1 MKNNFWKNLKCLKV
15 VLAFA
20 LLSVASSF
28 AQGLPMGAASAGN
41 TGVVANPLGQAP
53 VGAGN
58 FMNMRLPLF
67 LGGSFGL
74 GSGAGVG
81 SGNNVG
87 VCEIKPMLGAWM
99 PGLAFVRLGYGFSSY
114 DEKNDDDKTSEI
126 ENSNFSVDLGV
137 HILSEFY
144 VMGSYSRV
152 NALSENGDVSW
163 NEWSVGF
170 GTFWVVFSRTFL
182 TFDVGYHWVRE
193 HYDPFLDKNVTG
205 GRMQVNLGFAVFVY

>member
-1 MKNNFWKNLKCLKV
+1 MKNNFWNNLKRLKL

-20 LLSVASSF
+20 LLGFASSF
-28 AQGLPMGAASAGN
+28 AQGLPMGTASTGN
-41 TGVVANPLGQAP
+41 TGVVANPMGQTPA
-53 VGAGN
+53 AGN
-58 FMNMRLPLF
+58 MMGMRLPLF

-114 DEKNDDDKTSEI
+114 EEKNDDDKTSEI

-144 VMGSYSRV
+144 LMGSYSRV

-170 GTFWVVFSRTFL
+170 GTFWIAFSRTFL
-182 TFDVGYHWVRE
+182 TFDVGYHWVRK

>member
-1 MKNNFWKNLKCLKV
+1 
-15 VLAFA
+15 
-20 LLSVASSF
+20 
-28 AQGLPMGAASAGN
+28 MGAASAGN

>member
-1 MKNNFWKNLKCLKV
+1 MKTNILKNLRRLKL
-15 VLAFA
+15 VLAIT
-20 LLSVASSF
+20 LLGVASSF
-28 AQGLPMGAASAGN
+28 AQGLPAGSAS
-41 TGVVANPLGQAP
+41 TGSSGVIANPMGQAP
-53 VGAGN
+53 VAGN

-81 SGNNVG
+81 SGNNIG

-114 DEKNDDDKTSEI
+114 DEKKDDDEI
-126 ENSNFSVDLGV
+126 NEVEHSNFSVDLGV
-137 HILSEFY
+137 HIMSEFF

-163 NEWSVGF
+163 NEWSLGF

-182 TFDVGYHWVRE
+182 MVDVGYHWVRK
-193 HYDPFLDKNVTG
+193 HYDPFFDTNVSG
-205 GRMQVNLGFAVFVY
+205 GRMQINLGFAVFVY

>member
-1 MKNNFWKNLKCLKV
+1 MKNNFWNNLKRLKI
-15 VLAFA
+15 VLAVA
-20 LLSVASSF
+20 LLGFASSF
-28 AQGLPMGAASAGN
+28 AQGLPMGATSTGN
-41 TGVVANPLGQAP
+41 TGVVTNPLGQAA

-58 FMNMRLPLF
+58 VMNMRLPLF
-67 LGGSFGL
+67 LGGSLGL

-81 SGNNVG
+81 SGNNIG

-114 DEKNDDDKTSEI
+114 DEKNDDDKINEV
-126 ENSNFSVDLGV
+126 EHSNFSVDLGV
-137 HILSEFY
+137 HLMSEFY

-163 NEWSVGF
+163 NEWSMGF

-182 TFDVGYHWVRE
+182 TLDVGYHWVRE
-193 HYDPFLDKNVTG
+193 HYDPFLDTKVSG
-205 GRMQVNLGFAVFVY
+205 GRMQINLGFAVFVY

>member
-1 MKNNFWKNLKCLKV
+1 MKNNFWNNLKRLKL

-20 LLSVASSF
+20 LLGFASSF

-67 LGGSFGL
+67 QGGSFGL